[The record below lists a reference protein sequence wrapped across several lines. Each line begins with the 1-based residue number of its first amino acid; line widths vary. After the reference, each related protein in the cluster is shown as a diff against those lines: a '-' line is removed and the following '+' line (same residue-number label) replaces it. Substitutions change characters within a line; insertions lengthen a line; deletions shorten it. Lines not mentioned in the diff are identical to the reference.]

1 MKLQY
6 PQFMPHQQRTVARLS
21 ARAGVTLIE
30 TCFSVAILAV
40 AFIFVLG
47 VLVKAQEANILN
59 RSRVLAF
66 DEARAVIDQIKDLKA
81 TGAAFPDALLKAL
94 PDGKEALTSVA
105 LKDATRVISWGA
117 KSDPMVVTVTISW
130 KDLRGHPLNISLTS
144 AIGAR

>member
-1 MKLQY
+1 MKLQC
-6 PQFMPHQQRTVARLS
+6 PQYMHHQRS
-21 ARAGVTLIE
+21 AVRCRDPRAGVTLIE

-40 AFIFVLG
+40 AFVFVLG

-66 DEARAVIDQIKDLKA
+66 DEARAVIDEIKDLKA
-81 TGAAFPDALLKAL
+81 TGAAFPDGLLKAL
-94 PDGKEALTSVA
+94 PDGKEVLTSVG

-117 KSDPMVVTVTISW
+117 KTDPMVVTVTINW
-130 KDLRGHPLNISLTS
+130 KDLRGHPLTVSLTS

>member
-1 MKLQY
+1 MKLQC
-6 PQFMPHQQRTVARLS
+6 QQYMQSRWS
-21 ARAGVTLIE
+21 AVQRMHECAGVTLIE

-81 TGAAFPDALLKAL
+81 TGAAFPDGLLKAL
-94 PDGKEALTSVA
+94 PDGKEVLTSVS

-117 KSDPMVVTVTISW
+117 KTDPMVVTVTITW
-130 KDLRGHPLNISLTS
+130 KDLRGHPLNVSLTS